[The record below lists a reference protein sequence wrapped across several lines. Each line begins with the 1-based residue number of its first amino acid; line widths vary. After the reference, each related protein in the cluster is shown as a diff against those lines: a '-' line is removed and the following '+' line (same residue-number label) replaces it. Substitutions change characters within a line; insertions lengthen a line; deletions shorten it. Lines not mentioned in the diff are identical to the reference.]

1 MIESPSPRPAV
12 AWAWIVGLASL
23 MTLLNAAKPIHMDD
37 AVYHM
42 YAAQIAAHPGD
53 PYGGEVVDYW
63 FPPKTGM
70 DVLAPVF
77 LPYYWSRAI
86 AMHGENVFL
95 AKLWLAPFPLLL
107 VGATWSLGR
116 RFAAGYEAIL
126 ACLVACSPAIL
137 PGQNFMLDVPALALG
152 LAGLVVFIKGCDR
165 GSWPQALA
173 AGLLAGVAINTKWT
187 GLLAPAA
194 IGLYAVTHRRVGL
207 GVIAIAA
214 SAAVFGGWEA
224 WLALQYGRSHFLLHS
239 EKKGSPPL
247 MDRINGARALVSIL
261 GGVAPGVLVT

>member
-1 MIESPSPRPAV
+1 
-12 AWAWIVGLASL
+12 

-63 FPPKTGM
+63 FPPKPGM

-86 AMHGENVFL
+86 AVHGENVAL

-116 RFAAGYEAIL
+116 RFARGYEAIL

-137 PGQNFMLDVPALALG
+137 PGQNFMLDVPALAPGSGGAGG
-152 LAGLVVFIKGCDR
+152 LR
-165 GSWPQALA
+165 
-173 AGLLAGVAINTKWT
+173 T
-187 GLLAPAA
+187 G
-194 IGLYAVTHRRVGL
+194 H
-207 GVIAIAA
+207 AIASRGDWPSRPDCSRA
-214 SAAVFGGWEA
+214 RRSIRS
-224 WLALQYGRSHFLLHS
+224 GRGCSRRRRS
-239 EKKGSPPL
+239 GSMP
-247 MDRINGARALVSIL
+247 
-261 GGVAPGVLVT
+261 